1 MGQYIEPQTPVNEKE
16 ISLVDLVRF
25 FFYKWKFLALTTA
38 GVSAIAIAFSL
49 AQPKQ
54 YQKQLTLSV
63 KPVPVPVSAFPA
75 IDVNQAN
82 TLAVGFL
89 QNPKL
94 DQTTARVKY
103 EPTTQQIDL
112 TLRSPNASVLTNA
125 SSKVV
130 NHLETSFEKI
140 LGRTL
145 TTSIAS
151 LEIDLKRN
159 KQILNQLKQQS
170 SQFSPTNESR
180 LGALETQ
187 QAQKVA
193 SIADLEFSQQYL
205 QQAQGNLAEFTS
217 KVISI
222 QILNESNV
230 LQTRSP
236 VQVAV
241 IAIIASFMVAVLAA
255 IIRDQILRLRNEL
268 SQQKP
273 HNSSGV

>member
-1 MGQYIEPQTPVNEKE
+1 MGQYIEPQTPVNEQE

-25 FFYKWKFLALTTA
+25 FFYQWKFLALTTA
-38 GVSAIAIAFSL
+38 GVSAIVIAFSL
-49 AQPKQ
+49 VQPKQ

-63 KPVPVPVSAFPA
+63 KPVPIPVSAFPA
-75 IDVNQAN
+75 IDINQAN

-94 DQTTARVKY
+94 DQTTTRVKY

-140 LGRTL
+140 LGKTL
-145 TTSIAS
+145 KTSIAS

-217 KVISI
+217 QVMSI

-236 VQVAV
+236 VQLAV
-241 IAIIASFMVAVLAA
+241 IAVIASFMVAVLAA
-255 IIRDQILRLRNEL
+255 LIRNQILRLRNEL

-273 HNSSGV
+273 HDSSGV